1 MATLNPISASAGGRE
16 HAFVCTPIPRFTQS
30 ESYGSSFELYIEA
43 KSYQQGKGGIREA
56 EALVLLDDEGAC
68 QFSVKSSFPIRYTDL
83 HGNVHLSVRWRSM
96 ISAFGVYVNGKRLN
110 ARLLM
115 ESIPS
120 RLLCVAMR
128 CSLPPW
134 WLWSIRIF
142 LSNATSVCPV
152 KCFMMM
158 PPIRKE
164 ATPTTPMSGANERSN
179 QILRTLMPR
188 GISRHPRAACS
199 QPIARERE
207 RT

>member
-96 ISAFGVYVNGKRLN
+96 ISVWTGGEQWVGELMREQLFPAERLSRCQLTGFWRVCEREEIERPLVDGKHSKPAVVR
-110 ARLLM
+110 RD
-115 ESIPS
+115 
-120 RLLCVAMR
+120 AM
-128 CSLPPW
+128 LAAA
-134 WLWSIRIF
+134 LQ
-142 LSNATSVCPV
+142 
-152 KCFMMM
+152 
-158 PPIRKE
+158 IRKQVGVSE
-164 ATPTTPMSGANERSN
+164 CNERSSS
-179 QILRTLMPR
+179 L
-188 GISRHPRAACS
+188 
-199 QPIARERE
+199 
-207 RT
+207 